1 MGNPKVYP
9 VIVLLH
15 KEAGSVK
22 MLSDG
27 KLRRYQRK
35 KTRDIKGQLFDLWD
49 KYDNG
54 DISLNHL
61 LKKCGTVYAAV

>member
-1 MGNPKVYP
+1 MGNPKVYT

-54 DISLNHL
+54 DI
-61 LKKCGTVYAAV
+61 